1 MTFAFIETEAARAFT
16 ADGGA
21 SLVPLANP
29 LSGKFEALRPSLLP
43 GLVDA
48 VAHNRRHG
56 RRDVGLFEIG
66 ACFSSATGETR
77 SLGIVV
83 TGAATPE
90 HWSAP
95 GRDVDFFDVKGI
107 VERIGE
113 MLGRPLAVE
122 TATTPYLVAGQT
134 ARVIDDGRAVGMIGL
149 VKPEIVEGRG
159 APRQD
164 RVFAAE
170 LSLEGMFVEHDVRV
184 RPLPRHPSV
193 VRDLS
198 IVVPDVLPAAIIRG
212 TIQSAGRDLVAP
224 LVAVEFFDRYTG
236 PGVPDGAVSVSVRLT
251 FQAADRTLTDAEAQR
266 AFDQILAALVREYG
280 ARQR

>member
-1 MTFAFIETEAARAFT
+1 M
-16 ADGGA
+16 
-21 SLVPLANP
+21 
-29 LSGKFEALRPSLLP
+29 
-43 GLVDA
+43 
-48 VAHNRRHG
+48 
-56 RRDVGLFEIG
+56 
-66 ACFSSATGETR
+66 
-77 SLGIVV
+77 
-83 TGAATPE
+83 TGAAAPE

-113 MLGRPLAVE
+113 MVGRPLAVE

-134 ARVIDDGRAVGMIGL
+134 ARVMSDGRAVGVIGL

-159 APRQD
+159 APRHD

-170 LSLEGMFVEHDVRV
+170 LSLEGMFVENDVRV

-198 IVVPDVLPAAIIRG
+198 IIVPDVLPAAIIRG

-266 AFDQILAALVREYG
+266 AFDQILAALVREHG